1 VAIKVLKKERLCKMK
16 QGLRSLL
23 NEINVHWVLEQC
35 EGVLQLLGI
44 HEDVEQIYLVL
55 EYQPKGTLMNTI

>member
-1 VAIKVLKKERLCKMK
+1 MLRKQKLGGMK
-16 QGLRSLL
+16 AGFRSLL

-44 HEDVEQIYLVL
+44 HEDAE
-55 EYQPKGTLMNTI
+55 